1 MVPSEMKVTVGTI
14 LHLKD
19 LLGSR
24 QIDIEMPA
32 ESTVLD
38 VLREVAARMGPGA
51 VPALLRAEDG
61 LPQTHLRIMVNGR
74 DIQFVS
80 GLETRLVDGDH
91 VVIIPPAS
99 GG

>member
-1 MVPSEMKVTVGTI
+1 MVPSTIKVTVGTI
-14 LHLKD
+14 LHLKE

-24 QIDIEMPA
+24 QIDIEMPP

-38 VLREVAARMGPGA
+38 VLREVAVRIGPGA
-51 VPALLRAEDG
+51 VPALLQAEDRV
-61 LPQTHLRIMVNGR
+61 PQPHLRIMVNGR

-80 GLETRLVDGDH
+80 GLETRLADGDH